1 MELEEKSRE
10 DVRTIQ
16 SLQHQLDEASV
27 FIKAKPIFQSKLSQL
42 QQELIETKRSLADS
56 QQLASMNENRV
67 ADSQEQLELCMLD
80 KEVAEERAEA
90 AEMELAE
97 LQEKVASMEVEL
109 ETVRENGIDSVSL
122 DENSPGKSSLAYVQL
137 ERHNDRLKEAL
148 LRYAI

>member
-1 MELEEKSRE
+1 MEEKSKE
-10 DVRTIQ
+10 DTRTIQ

-42 QQELIETKRSLADS
+42 QQELIETKRTLADS
-56 QQLASMNENRV
+56 QQLAAVNENRV

-97 LQEKVASMEVEL
+97 LQERVTSMEVEL
-109 ETVRENGIDSVSL
+109 ETFRESGNESASF
-122 DENSPGKSSLAYVQL
+122 DENSPGKSSVAYVQL

-148 LRYAI
+148 IR